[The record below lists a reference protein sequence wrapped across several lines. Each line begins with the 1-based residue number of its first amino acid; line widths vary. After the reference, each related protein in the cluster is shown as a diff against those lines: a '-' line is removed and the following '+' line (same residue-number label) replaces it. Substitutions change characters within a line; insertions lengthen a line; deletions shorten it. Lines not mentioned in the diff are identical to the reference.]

1 VSATAPASQ
10 PPPAVAGQLATLATT
25 DVLPTTRAGVLSLGE
40 TWAYLGA
47 LGALVVVN
55 VPMLGSDG
63 WRFRPPAVEPQG
75 PLAPLVRAAQNEW
88 DPALLRSAA
97 LFAGFLIA
105 VYAVM
110 ALEIGARRRLPLIL
124 LTASVLCLLVLP
136 ATLLQ
141 AGLRDA
147 TEPWFFTN
155 DSTYQ
160 IELAGDVVA
169 GGDTPYGHDYGPEG
183 LSRFYSL
190 KGTVRS
196 SHVATEHF
204 AYFPGTALAAAGWN
218 VLPSPWDDFRLLVA
232 LTTLAT
238 FFAVLLSRAP
248 LLWRLGLG
256 ALLVANPL
264 AIRGAWFGTADA
276 PGLLLLVLAF
286 ALASRSRYTAG
297 AAALAAAV
305 LFKQFALVALPFF
318 AVFVLLQAGRR
329 VTYRAAGA
337 FALVLTVGIA
347 PFVIADPAAFWADTV
362 TYGVETY
369 KIVGYGLAA
378 LLLRAGVIEVRG
390 DAYPFSLVAMLVWL
404 PATILLVRAQL
415 RSRETWFGPAGF
427 ALSIFLLI
435 FIGRAFHPSY
445 LVWPL
450 AGMLMAALLAVAGRA
465 PVPLPTPLSPREVTR
480 PFARG
485 GPRRLI
491 RRGAG
496 RRPA

>member
-1 VSATAPASQ
+1 VSASAPAPQ
-10 PPPAVAGQLATLATT
+10 PPPTLAGQLTTLATE
-25 DVLPTTRAGVLSLGE
+25 VLPAQRTGALTLSE

-47 LGALVVVN
+47 LGALVLVN
-55 VPMLGSDG
+55 VPVLGSDG

-75 PLAPLVRAAQNEW
+75 PLAPLVRAGRNEW

-97 LFAGFLIA
+97 LVAGFLVA
-105 VYAVM
+105 VYAVV
-110 ALEIGARRRLPLIL
+110 ALADAARRRLPLIL
-124 LTASVLCLLVLP
+124 LTAGVLCLLVLP
-136 ATLLQ
+136 AVLLQ

-147 TEPWFFTN
+147 TAPWLFTN

-160 IELAGDVVA
+160 IELAGDAVA
-169 GGDTPYGHDYGPEG
+169 SGDTPYGHDYGPEG

-204 AYFPGTALAAAGWN
+204 AYFPGTAIAAAGWN
-218 VLPSPWDDFRLLVA
+218 VLPSPWDDFRFLVA

-238 FFAVLLSRAP
+238 FFAVLLFRAP
-248 LLWRLGLG
+248 LLWRFALG

-297 AAALAAAV
+297 AAALAGAV
-305 LFKQFALVALPFF
+305 LFKQFALIALPFF
-318 AVFVLLQAGRR
+318 AVLVLVQAGRR
-329 VTYRAAGA
+329 ATYRAGGA
-337 FALVLTVGIA
+337 FALVLSAVIA

-378 LLLRAGVIEVRG
+378 LLLRAGVIEGRG
-390 DAYPFSLVAMLVWL
+390 DAYPFFLVALLVWL
-404 PATILLVRAQL
+404 PATVLLIRAYW
-415 RSRETWFGPAGF
+415 RAREAWLAPAGF

-445 LVWPL
+445 LMWPL
-450 AGMLMAALLAVAGRA
+450 AGMATAVLLAVAARG
-465 PVPLPTPLSPREVTR
+465 PVPLPTPLSTREVTR
-480 PFARG
+480 PFVRG
-485 GPRRLI
+485 GRRRSA
-491 RRGAG
+491 RRGAEG
-496 RRPA
+496 RPER